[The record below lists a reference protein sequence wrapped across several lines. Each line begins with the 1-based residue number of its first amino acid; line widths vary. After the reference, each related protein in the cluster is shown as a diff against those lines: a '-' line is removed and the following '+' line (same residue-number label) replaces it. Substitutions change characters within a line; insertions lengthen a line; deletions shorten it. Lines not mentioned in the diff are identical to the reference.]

1 MENSKVIFGNEL
13 LDAYKNDMDN
23 AVVNYWD
30 RTYPKQVHF
39 SLNYSMLSRH
49 LLLLGGAG
57 SGKTNV
63 FKLTMTQLREKAST
77 NDVFIIFDT
86 KGDFYE
92 GCGKDMDLILG
103 NSKEYREKSQRWNIY
118 DEVLADGENP
128 EDYEVNAR
136 EIAASL
142 FEDRGSSSQPFFS
155 NAARDIFAHALIY
168 FIREAVNN
176 PADGLRKLN
185 NKSLTDFLLNAN
197 GSDYEKMFN
206 KYSDMKG
213 VMSYLGDGTSNQ
225 ALGVLGE
232 LKSMLYDLFIG
243 VFNDNDMHGRFSMR
257 DSVRKKQGRAIFIE
271 YDLMT
276 GETLTPIYRLLVDLA
291 LKEALGRSDSEGGN
305 VYMILDE
312 LKLLPKLKHM
322 DDALNFGRGKGVK
335 VIAGLQS
342 INQLYDIYGEAKGKV
357 IAGGF
362 STLFAFHTSDNESR
376 EYVSKLFGTN
386 VVGYHYTG
394 IDGVIEKRE
403 REGYAVETWDQSS
416 LNIGEAVIGLADNE
430 NPFLFQFT
438 EYKDR

>member
-77 NDVFIIFDT
+77 NDVFIVFDT

-92 GCGKDMDLILG
+92 GFGKDMDLILG

-335 VIAGLQS
+335 VI
-342 INQLYDIYGEAKGKV
+342 
-357 IAGGF
+357 
-362 STLFAFHTSDNESR
+362 
-376 EYVSKLFGTN
+376 EYTDF
-386 VVGYHYTG
+386 TG
-394 IDGVIEKRE
+394 IYNLYNGD
-403 REGYAVETWDQSS
+403 
-416 LNIGEAVIGLADNE
+416 
-430 NPFLFQFT
+430 
-438 EYKDR
+438 

>member
-77 NDVFIIFDT
+77 NDVFIVFDT

-92 GCGKDMDLILG
+92 GFGKDMDLILG

-342 INQLYDIYGEAKGKV
+342 INQLYDIYGEAKG
-357 IAGGF
+357 
-362 STLFAFHTSDNESR
+362 NSR
-376 EYVSKLFGTN
+376 RVFDTVCISYIRQRVERICVKTFWDKRSWVSLHRN
-386 VVGYHYTG
+386 
-394 IDGVIEKRE
+394 
-403 REGYAVETWDQSS
+403 
-416 LNIGEAVIGLADNE
+416 
-430 NPFLFQFT
+430 
-438 EYKDR
+438 